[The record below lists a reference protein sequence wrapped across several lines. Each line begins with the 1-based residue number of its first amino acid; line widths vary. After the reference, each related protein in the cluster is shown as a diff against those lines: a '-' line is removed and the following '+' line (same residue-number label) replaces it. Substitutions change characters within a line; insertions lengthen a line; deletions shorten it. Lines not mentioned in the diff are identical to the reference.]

1 MKGDREGQSGSQIK
15 KGQAKKGGIRVSPQ
29 FAHAARAAYA
39 GKPRRLRAV
48 GKRKGEAIRPSPALP
63 APQSTDGEMWED
75 YRVFKAAGMLAAW
88 RMKWGAHLS

>member
-1 MKGDREGQSGSQIK
+1 MKGNREGQSGSQTK
-15 KGQAKKGGIRVSPQ
+15 EGQQIRVSPQ

-39 GKPRRLRAV
+39 GKPRRLVKARRTV
-48 GKRKGEAIRPSPALP
+48 GKEAVRPAPAP

-75 YRVFKAAGMLAAW
+75 YRVFKAAGLLAAW